1 MIVGCMMWVDLEETE
16 EKGYGNTYK
25 VSKHLVNGA
34 YWISS
39 NSWFIQ
45 YCESNIVLF
54 SNAPP
59 LVIALQTLR

>member
-39 NSWFIQ
+39 NS
-45 YCESNIVLF
+45 
-54 SNAPP
+54 
-59 LVIALQTLR
+59 